1 MRSIGVIA
9 GAFFLLGFTV
19 EERERE
25 KKEKKNWGS
34 ITDGFFFS
42 FFFLWFIDFDRV

>member
-19 EERERE
+19 EERER

-34 ITDGFFFS
+34 LTDGFFF